1 LPGWGGAVSGHDGFI
16 GELPIGIGLYHPL
29 GNLSRASPGTG
40 EISPAFEAVHAFV
53 AQSVRSPAIA
63 LTSKAGLPYKPPDFG
78 RGRPDQIGIVGPRE
92 RPGCRRAAVS
102 GDDR

>member
-1 LPGWGGAVSGHDGFI
+1 
-16 GELPIGIGLYHPL
+16 
-29 GNLSRASPGTG
+29 
-40 EISPAFEAVHAFV
+40 V

-102 GDDR
+102 GDDRWSGPINQVGRCASAVTVFALAWPARAAARWWRRGVRAAASVWVP